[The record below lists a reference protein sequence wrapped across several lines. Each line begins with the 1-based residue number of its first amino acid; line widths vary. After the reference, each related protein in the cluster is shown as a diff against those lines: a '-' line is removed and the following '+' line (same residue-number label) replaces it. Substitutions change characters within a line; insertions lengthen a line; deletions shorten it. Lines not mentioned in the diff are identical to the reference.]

1 MISRRRF
8 TMGAG
13 LVASGLAEVNATE
26 LNTWVVPFSA
36 GSAQDTIAR
45 LLAPHFAQTLGK
57 QIIIQNIPG
66 AGGTIGAASVAK
78 SQPDGRTL
86 LLAASSHHL
95 SGALRPQLSYHP
107 LNSFRAGGFL
117 GFSEYVL
124 VASAD
129 LQVTS
134 LGEFVKRAAASPRT
148 LNFGSSG
155 IGSATHVA
163 MAYFLARSG
172 LDLTHIPFKGTGETV
187 QHLLAGRIH
196 SAMLPTLVAHQ
207 LQTEARMVCLA
218 LTGLHRSVHL
228 PNLPTFAESGSPGF
242 EWTSW
247 VGLLAPK
254 SVTDDR
260 IRSIDDSMR
269 HVLSDPLVKRQLHA
283 IGVSLRHKGADQFD
297 RLLQTDWSKAT
308 DAIRQLKITAD

>member
-13 LVASGLAEVNATE
+13 LVASGLAQANATE

-45 LLAPHFAQTLGK
+45 LLAPQFAQTLGK
-57 QIIIQNIPG
+57 QIIIQNISG

-86 LLAASSHHL
+86 LLAASSLHL
-95 SGALRPQLSYHP
+95 SGALHPQLSYHP
-107 LNSFRAGGFL
+107 LNSFRAGAFL

-129 LQVTS
+129 LHVVS

-155 IGSATHVA
+155 TGSATHVA
-163 MAYFLARSG
+163 MATFLARSG

-196 SAMLPTLVAHQ
+196 AAMLPMLVAYQ
-207 LQTEARMVCLA
+207 FQTEARLVPLA
-218 LTGLHRSVHL
+218 STGLQRSLHL
-228 PNLPTFAESGSPGF
+228 PSLPTFSESGYPGF
-242 EWTSW
+242 QLTSW
-247 VGLLAPK
+247 AGLLAPK
-254 SVTDDR
+254 SVPDSTIIR
-260 IRSIDDSMR
+260 IDETMR
-269 HVLSDPLVKRQLHA
+269 DVLSDPLVKRQLHA
-283 IGVSLRHKGADQFD
+283 IGVTSSHLGYEQFD
-297 RLLQTDWSKAT
+297 RLLHSDWSKAT
-308 DAIRQLKITAD
+308 ANVRQLKISAD